1 MKARFIF
8 VLAIVSSGCAERVA
22 EPALAAPS
30 AASIAALV
38 VSGSTRQTDGIV
50 TFTAR
55 LNAAASPRHAGAY
68 AAHVEYDP
76 NVVDYLGEGD
86 ASSGLVAFHAESG
99 VLRVAGTSLDGYADG
114 VLFNARFRVTRASV
128 KTELRL
134 VIDQLR
140 GTDLS
145 DRLPEQLTA
154 RTALLRPW
162 R

>member
-1 MKARFIF
+1 MKAWPLLVMALI
-8 VLAIVSSGCAERVA
+8 SSGCAERVEA
-22 EPALAAPS
+22 PALAVASP
-30 AASIAALV
+30 ASIAALV
-38 VSGSTRQTDGIV
+38 VSGSASQSNGTV

-55 LNAAASPRHAGAY
+55 LNAAASPKHTGAY

-76 NVVDYLGEGD
+76 NVVDYLDEGE

-114 VLFNARFRVTRASV
+114 VLFNARFRVTRPSA

-145 DRLPEQLTA
+145 DRLPEQVTA